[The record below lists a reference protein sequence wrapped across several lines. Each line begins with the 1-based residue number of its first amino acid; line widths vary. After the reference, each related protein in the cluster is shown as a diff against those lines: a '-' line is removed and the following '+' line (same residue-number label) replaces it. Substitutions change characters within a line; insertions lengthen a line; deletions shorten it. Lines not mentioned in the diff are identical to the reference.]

1 MVSSRIRQHE
11 RYRFSGINLIA
22 SENRMK
28 SAALQALSSDL
39 AGRYGE
45 AWYGGY
51 RHAAE
56 LVAEVE
62 DLARQVFRAA
72 HAFVTPLSGH
82 MCDLAAL
89 FSFTG
94 HGDAVAAVPKEQGG
108 YPLGYHKFG
117 RRLLSLPMQDYAIQ
131 TDEAR
136 ELVAERQPAMTMLG
150 ASTILFPHPVAAFQD
165 AGHDT
170 LLYDASHVL
179 GLVAGGLFQQ
189 PLKEGADVMIGST
202 HKSFPG
208 PQGGIALT
216 NSDEKAEALAGMLE
230 FDFDAGIGLVD
241 NPHLH
246 RIAALG
252 LALEEMRDSG
262 TAYARQI
269 VANARALAA
278 ALHDHDMPVCFA
290 ERGFTESHQV
300 LLSLPPDEAERL
312 CRRLEEQHIF
322 IDISGRIGVAEAT
335 HMGMTE
341 DDMDTVARLMADASQ
356 GAEVR
361 DDVKAFASR
370 FYPDGAQ
377 AI

>member
-1 MVSSRIRQHE
+1 MVSSLIRQHE

-22 SENRMK
+22 SENRM
-28 SAALQALSSDL
+28 SPAAMQALSSDL

-51 RHAAE
+51 RYAAE
-56 LVAEVE
+56 MVAEVE
-62 DLARQVFRAA
+62 ALARKVFRAE

-94 HGDAVAAVPKEQGG
+94 HGDMVAAVPKEQGG

-117 RRLLSLPMQDYAIQ
+117 RRLLPLPMDDYAIE
-131 TDEAR
+131 TEEACS
-136 ELVAERQPAMTMLG
+136 LVAERHPAMTMLG
-150 ASTILFPHPVAAFQD
+150 ASTILFPHPVAALRG
-165 AGHDT
+165 AGHDV

-179 GLVAGGLFQQ
+179 GLVAAGVFQQ
-189 PLKEGADVMIGST
+189 PLAEGADVMIGST

-208 PQGGIALT
+208 PQGGIVLT
-216 NSDEKAEALAGMLE
+216 DSDEKAVALAGMLE
-230 FDFDAGIGLVD
+230 FSFEEGIGLVD

-252 LALEEMRDSG
+252 ITLEEMRDRG
-262 TAYARQI
+262 AAYARQI

-278 ALHDHDMPVCFA
+278 AMHDLGMPVRFA
-290 ERGFTESHQV
+290 DRGFTESHQV
-300 LLSLPPDEAERL
+300 LLSLPADEAEQL
-312 CRRLEEQHIF
+312 CRRLERQHIF

-335 HMGMTE
+335 HVGMEE
-341 DDMDTVARLMADASQ
+341 DDMDTVAQLMAAASKGEQ
-356 GAEVR
+356 VR
-361 DDVKAFASR
+361 GDVVAFASR